1 MYQVYFKAQR
11 QGCDIFKE
19 GQDKM
24 KKRLKFTKYTKNTWD
39 ICTIFEKDTL
49 MCMTTAYIIKVN

>member
-39 ICTIFEKDTL
+39 ICTIFEKDTHVYDY
-49 MCMTTAYIIKVN
+49 CIYN